1 MSAFLGPIHHWL
13 YNKIKFLDELIKYIV
28 DFVADKEYGEKLMC
42 QMNQRY
48 GEIENGE
55 LADIVDEANIHGW
68 LQERINVVENR
79 LAYLITVITNDRPDR
94 IMDIN
99 DAVYEFGKK
108 HAVKKGIT
116 VKEAYSYIENLL
128 LNGMPCDKVNDITN
142 EDENAVQWYQTV
154 DIHAPYWKMING
166 NVDLY
171 YSIRESL
178 VIGMLENSGVTYQQ
192 TGEKSFEIRREA

>member
-1 MSAFLGPIHHWL
+1 
-13 YNKIKFLDELIKYIV
+13 
-28 DFVADKEYGEKLMC
+28 
-42 QMNQRY
+42 
-48 GEIENGE
+48 
-55 LADIVDEANIHGW
+55 
-68 LQERINVVENR
+68 
-79 LAYLITVITNDRPDR
+79 
-94 IMDIN
+94 MDIN